1 MGNIITYVEEYG
13 GKTFEEVPFQE
24 TDSLIFCELSY
35 LNFSGSSFVRR
46 DFSCTIRDWY
56 ESEYRDDAADGLFSP
71 EKDQKLLALLAVSK
85 RFGPVRGGFFTAS
98 TNTNTQEQ
106 FAAITFR
113 IDDHHSYIAFRGTD
127 NSLVG
132 WKEDLNLAF
141 LDELPSQISAKNYT
155 ELVMNELSDTFYLG
169 GHSKGGNLAVYA
181 AMHVPDYIQDGI
193 AAIFNHDGPGFLPQ
207 VYTSHEFLTIRKRI
221 RKTVPQ
227 SAFVGLILEQ
237 HSDYTVVKSDA
248 FSVLQHDP
256 YSWVIENGAFVKI
269 ASIDTVSRYTNQA
282 LSHWIYSLD
291 PETRRQFVDTLYD
304 LLGGNGMGRMDALT
318 EVPSQTILRMIRKL
332 MLLPSDDRKLVLDT
346 IRALVSAAFGEMR
359 QFFSDGQMQLWSML
373 NTLADRL
380 PLR

>member
-1 MGNIITYVEEYG
+1 MIFIRLKVENEQLIAEYSQY
-13 GKTFEEVPFQE
+13 PRFQWDE
-24 TDSLIFCELSY
+24 D
-35 LNFSGSSFVRR
+35 
-46 DFSCTIRDWY
+46 
-56 ESEYRDDAADGLFSP
+56 ESELNSYSREVLADRVRS
-71 EKDQKLLALLAVSK
+71 VS
-85 RFGPVRGGFFTAS
+85 FLYAS
-98 TNTNTQEQ
+98 EEE
-106 FAAITFR
+106 
-113 IDDHHSYIAFRGTD
+113 DE
-127 NSLVG
+127 LV
-132 WKEDLNLAF
+132 WNDSWEEDLNLAF

-193 AAIFNHDGPGFLPQ
+193 VTIFNHDGPGFLPQ

-269 ASIDTVSRYTNQA
+269 ASINTISRYTNQA

-291 PETRRQFVDTLYD
+291 PETRHQFVDTLYD

-359 QFFSDGQMQLWSML
+359 QFFSDRQMQLWAML